1 MLGVV
6 AAPVIAT
13 SPHTMQ
19 RRLVRLAVAL
29 GLLWLALPAGSAAAQ
44 RRQVP
49 SGFLGV
55 NVGGPMIAPGFA
67 ASGEFAAM
75 ARAGVEAQRLPLYWT
90 LMQPSQDGPI
100 DFSVSDGLIGAA
112 AAHGLRSLPTVML
125 APPWAARDPNN
136 AASPPRDP
144 ATYGAF
150 LTVLARRYG
159 RGGAFWRAHP
169 ELTPVPVRDWQ
180 LWNEPA
186 QGRYW
191 SEQPFASGYVALLR
205 AARAGLKGVDPG
217 AHIMLAALNSAA
229 NFTAWGSLEQIYR
242 AGGRGLFDEVAVNP
256 FTARPGNV
264 VRTVE
269 LVRQV
274 MARHGDGRLP
284 ATLTEV
290 SWPSAAGHRLALSI
304 GGIVVS
310 ERTQAQRVA
319 TALPLLAA
327 ARRRLRIASVYWYT
341 WLSPPLGS
349 TDPVDYAGLRRQ
361 SRGGVVSKP
370 ALASYRSAARRL
382 EGCAKTSVATRCR

>member
-1 MLGVV
+1 MLGVAV
-6 AAPVIAT
+6 ARVIAI
-13 SPHTMQ
+13 SPHTQ

-29 GLLWLALPAGSAAAQ
+29 GLLWVALPAGDATAQ

-49 SGFLGV
+49 NGFLGV
-55 NVGGPMIAPGFA
+55 NAGGPMLDAGVA
-67 ASGEFAAM
+67 GSGEFAAM
-75 ARAGVEAQRLPLYWT
+75 ARAGVESQRLPLYWSA
-90 LMQPSQDGPI
+90 MQPSQDGPI
-100 DFSVSDGLIGAA
+100 DFSVSDRLIGGA
-112 AAHGLRSLPTVML
+112 AAHGVRSMPTVL
-125 APPWAARDPNN
+125 FAPPWAARDPSN

-150 LTVLARRYG
+150 LTALAQRYG
-159 RGGAFWRAHP
+159 PGGAFWRAHP

-180 LWNEPA
+180 VWNEPA

-191 SEQPFASGYVALLR
+191 SDQPFAPGYVELLR
-205 AARAGLKGVDPG
+205 AARAGLKRADPG
-217 AHIMLAALNSAA
+217 GHIVLTALNSAA
-229 NFTAWGSLEQIYR
+229 NFTSWSSLEQIYR
-242 AGGRGLFDEVAVNP
+242 AGGRGLFDEAAVNP

-269 LVRQV
+269 LIRQV
-274 MARHGDGRLP
+274 MARYGDRRLP
-284 ATLTEV
+284 VALTEI

-310 ERTQAQRVA
+310 ERTQAQRLA
-319 TALPLLAA
+319 TVMPLLAA
-327 ARRRLRIASVYWYT
+327 ARRRLRIANVYWYT

-349 TDPVDYAGLRRQ
+349 TDPFDYAGLRRQ

-370 ALASYRSAARRL
+370 ALASYRRAARTL